1 MVVINGE
8 KVAAEGIKL
17 TDYLE
22 QEGLAAA
29 RIAIEINEE
38 ILPKANYEKCV
49 LKDGDVVEIVR
60 FVGGG

>member
-1 MVVINGE
+1 MVMINGDPIP
-8 KVAAEGIKL
+8 ADGMKL

-22 QEGLAAA
+22 QEGLTAK

-38 ILPKANYEKCV
+38 ILPKAKYDDCI
-49 LKDGDVVEIVR
+49 LHDGDVVEIVR